1 MGRLIPGFNSGS
13 GAVSASGLP
22 GASGLAAAPGGGAFS
37 SFLGAVQPPKAARNH
52 RPWTRDRR
60 LWWLLWSGCPGIG
73 SVRLQTLDRAF
84 VSLAAAWHAPWEAF
98 ARLPGWHAGLEEPLT
113 SYRRRWGEEDPL
125 PAWSRHCG
133 GGVGVLL
140 PGDASWPTAMKHLAR
155 PPLALYWKGRGTIWA
170 SLQRPQ
176 AVAVV
181 GTRRASDHGLFMA
194 RQLGAVLAEAGWPV
208 VSGLAEGIDG
218 AVHRGCL
225 EAGGVPV
232 GVLGTPLQRVYPR
245 QHASL
250 QAQVGAQG
258 LLISELPPGCRV
270 LAGHFASRNRL
281 LVALAA
287 ALVVV
292 ECPERSGAL
301 LSAELAWKHELPIWV
316 VPADAAKTSAM
327 GSNRL
332 LVQGATPLLTPV
344 DLIASLGEGPLK
356 STSRALHSSPVKSSH
371 PLASSTSMASNHQA
385 LLGALG
391 SGSSLEQLS
400 LDLGWSGQ
408 DITAALLELELAGLV
423 LAQPGLRWRL
433 R

>member
-1 MGRLIPGFNSGS
+1 M
-13 GAVSASGLP
+13 
-22 GASGLAAAPGGGAFS
+22 
-37 SFLGAVQPPKAARNH
+37 
-52 RPWTRDRR
+52 
-60 LWWLLWSGCPGIG
+60 
-73 SVRLQTLDRAF
+73 
-84 VSLAAAWHAPWEAF
+84 
-98 ARLPGWHAGLEEPLT
+98 
-113 SYRRRWGEEDPL
+113 
-125 PAWSRHCG
+125 
-133 GGVGVLL
+133 LL
-140 PGDASWPTAMKHLAR
+140 PGDASWPTAMKHLDR
-155 PPLALYWKGRGTIWA
+155 PPLALYWKGRGSLWA

-245 QHASL
+245 HHVSL
-250 QAQVGAQG
+250 QAQVGAKG
-258 LLISELPPGCRV
+258 LLISELPAGCRV
-270 LAGHFASRNRL
+270 TAGHFASRNRL

-316 VPADAAKTSAM
+316 VPADAAKTSAI

-356 STSRALHSSPVKSSH
+356 STSRALPSSPVTSSR
-371 PLASSTSMASNHQA
+371 PLASSTTMASNHQA

-400 LDLGWSGQ
+400 LDLGWSSQ
-408 DITAALLELELAGLV
+408 DITGALLELELAGLV

>member
-1 MGRLIPGFNSGS
+1 M
-13 GAVSASGLP
+13 
-22 GASGLAAAPGGGAFS
+22 
-37 SFLGAVQPPKAARNH
+37 AARQH
-52 RPWTRDRR
+52 RPWARERR
-60 LWWLLWSGCPGIG
+60 LWWLLWSGCPGVG
-73 SVRLQTLDRAF
+73 SVRLHTLDRAF
-84 VSLAAAWHAPWEAF
+84 VSLAAAWRAPWEVL
-98 ARLPGWHAGLEEPLT
+98 ARLPGWHGGMEQPLH

-125 PAWSRHCG
+125 PAWSRQCG

-140 PGDASWPTAMKHLAR
+140 PGDAPWPSAMKHLAR
-155 PPLALYWKGRGTIWA
+155 PPLALYWKGRGTLWA

-181 GTRRASDHGLFMA
+181 GTRRASDHGLLMA
-194 RQLGAVLAEAGWPV
+194 RRLGAVLAEAGWPV
-208 VSGLAEGIDG
+208 VSGLADGIDG

-232 GVLGTPLQRVYPR
+232 GVLGTPLERVYPR
-245 QHASL
+245 HHASL

-258 LLISELPPGCRV
+258 LLVTELPPGCPV

-281 LVALAA
+281 QVALAA

-301 LSAELAWKHELPIWV
+301 LSAEMAWKHELPIWV
-316 VPADAAKTSAM
+316 VPADAGKSSAM

-332 LVQGATPLLTPV
+332 LLQGATPLLTPS
-344 DLIASLGEGPLK
+344 DLIASIGAGPLP
-356 STSRALHSSPVKSSH
+356 SVSRALPSVPMAPSH
-371 PLASSTSMASNHQA
+371 PSGSATAMASKRQA

-391 SGSSLEQLS
+391 SGANLEQLS
-400 LDLGWSGQ
+400 LDLGWSCQ
-408 DITAALLELELAGLV
+408 DITATLLELELAGLV